1 MHKEEILRYV
11 LIKNDKLLEKYN
23 TIWEKVSNSIKKVF
37 NSEPV
42 SKNL

>member
-1 MHKEEILRYV
+1 MHTEEIWMYV

-23 TIWEKVSNSIKKVF
+23 TVWEKVNNSIKKVF